1 MNESCSNCGAAV
13 NLTENQHRS
22 NASNHPSCSLW
33 LKQVQFV
40 SNRTS
45 WCNAMLSVVSSLMI
59 ALAFFAANPVFAAET
74 TLPHEAS
81 ISREAFE
88 ARYGKPLFSSKELD
102 AVLKGIYGLGLDQ
115 VMAMLDTNSF
125 GVIPAQSDAL
135 TEALKIS
142 GNKSDSLQESYTA
155 MVPHVFV
162 SRVYSNSIAQTLGLK
177 VGDEI
182 LNAYLEIYG
191 KWFDSSEKHYSESRF
206 GSGETNGIARV
217 NLPLVHWNLQEFH
230 LDEVMEAETQ
240 KFLNEIQRS
249 NGSNTNMEFHSAF
262 CVETSRGSLRLSCVR
277 IIEELLKA
285 STNKIAPGFPPN
297 ELQAHYLDA
306 IRKDAENSSKGKP
319 WEFVWDVNQHILP
332 SIAWVSLAD
341 IMPETRNLGA
351 VFMTK
356 FEIRKGL
363 DKSGFL
369 KAGDELKRVIAP
381 KENHPDDNAMENLEP
396 CEGFHWITMHRQL
409 KLLKPVQAGS
419 PDGIGSGLLG
429 QMWLMREIM
438 PSLDFAVYHGNG
450 VDSLV
455 FYDKDGVAICI
466 QTLWGSEGGFITQL
480 LPDYIHLPAILRQQD
495 YDQIYQL
502 SLHSSTERLL
512 GVDCVPVQGV
522 WCPMVKRDLLFM
534 PKPVTGNGI
543 IQFEAEPVDILN
555 NPKRDELLNREYVSQ
570 FTNIFSFFNND
581 PAVAIQNNDLKGGVE
596 SKDSDDKLVQGII
609 DWPVDG
615 RSNEHDSGGNLI
627 IAGKNYT
634 GQLMLREYR
643 EGYNRER
650 FQVFG
655 RTSLIL
661 PILTVQTIK
670 AQKNAEA
677 EKSYWNRYIEQMT
690 GKSGTMTP
698 AEFLEKLNRR
708 QILEQLFRD
717 KQ

>member
-1 MNESCSNCGAAV
+1 MV
-13 NLTENQHRS
+13 
-22 NASNHPSCSLW
+22 
-33 LKQVQFV
+33 
-40 SNRTS
+40 
-45 WCNAMLSVVSSLMI
+45 
-59 ALAFFAANPVFAAET
+59 ALAFFAANPVFAAEP

-81 ISREAFE
+81 ITREAFE

-102 AVLKGIYGLGLDQ
+102 AVFKGIYGLGLDQ

-135 TEALKIS
+135 TEALKLS

-162 SRVYSNSIAQTLGLK
+162 SRVCSNSIAQTLGLK
-177 VGDEI
+177 AGDEI

-191 KWFDSSEKHYSESRF
+191 KWFYSSEKRGESRF

-230 LDEVMEAETQ
+230 LDEVMEAETE
-240 KFLNEIQRS
+240 KRLNEIQRN
-249 NGSNTNMEFHSAF
+249 NGSNTNLEFHSAF

-277 IIEELLKA
+277 ILEELLKA
-285 STNKIAPGFPPN
+285 STTKTNPGFTPT
-297 ELQAHYLDA
+297 ELQVHYLDA
-306 IRKDAENSSKGKP
+306 VRKDAENSSKGKP
-319 WEFVWDVNQHILP
+319 WEFVWDVNKQILP

-363 DKSGFL
+363 DKSAFL
-369 KAGDELKRVIAP
+369 KAGVELNRVLAP
-381 KENHPDDNAMENLEP
+381 KINNPEDNALEYLEP
-396 CEGFHWITMHRQL
+396 CEGFHWIAMHRQL
-409 KLLKPVQAGS
+409 KSLKVATGS
-419 PDGIGSGLLG
+419 TGAIGSGLLG
-429 QMWLMREIM
+429 QMWLMREII

-455 FYDKDGVAICI
+455 FYDKDGVAMCI
-466 QTLWGSEGGFITQL
+466 QTLWGSEGWFITQL
-480 LPDYIHLPAILRQQD
+480 LPDYIHLPSILRQQD

-502 SLHSSTERLL
+502 SLHSSTARLL

-534 PKPVTGNGI
+534 PKPVTGDGI

-555 NPKRDELLNREYVSQ
+555 NPKRDVLLNREYVSQ
-570 FTNIFSFFNND
+570 FTNIFSFFNNE
-581 PAVAIQNNDLKGGVE
+581 PSVAIQNNGLKGGVE
-596 SKDSDDKLVQGII
+596 SKDSDDKMVHGII

-643 EGYNRER
+643 DGYNRER

-661 PILTVQTIK
+661 PILTVQTIE
-670 AQKNAEA
+670 AQKNADA
-677 EKSYWNRYIEQMT
+677 EKAYWNRYIEQMT
-690 GKSGTMTP
+690 GKSGEMTP

-717 KQ
+717 K